1 MIDDLE
7 FLRGE
12 ATKLQ
17 KALRN
22 ESGKNYKK
30 YATLFQA
37 YLTAKGNLQ
46 QLEAFQKQKAEYK
59 EKDFYRY
66 TRIVGSGTAGN
77 KNHFFQRRCI
87 FCLYRS
93 GPSSKI

>member
-7 FLRGE
+7 FLRKE

-17 KALRN
+17 KVLME

-30 YATLFQA
+30 YATLFQV

-46 QLEAFQKQKAEYK
+46 QLEAYKKQQEEEKRREEENRKAVEEAKKELEAEKKK
-59 EKDFYRY
+59 EK
-66 TRIVGSGTAGN
+66 
-77 KNHFFQRRCI
+77 K
-87 FCLYRS
+87 
-93 GPSSKI
+93 SKK

>member
-46 QLEAFQKQKAEYK
+46 QLEAYKKQQEEQKRRKEENRKAAEEAQKELESEAKK
-59 EKDFYRY
+59 EIEK
-66 TRIVGSGTAGN
+66 
-77 KNHFFQRRCI
+77 
-87 FCLYRS
+87 
-93 GPSSKI
+93 

>member
-17 KALRN
+17 KVLRN

-46 QLEAFQKQKAEYK
+46 QLEAYKKQQEEQKRREEENRKAAEEAQKELEAEAKK
-59 EKDFYRY
+59 EIEK
-66 TRIVGSGTAGN
+66 
-77 KNHFFQRRCI
+77 
-87 FCLYRS
+87 
-93 GPSSKI
+93 

>member
-17 KALRN
+17 QALRK
-22 ESGKNYKK
+22 ESGRNYKK

-46 QLEAFQKQKAEYK
+46 QLEAYKRQQEEEKRREEENKKAFEEAQKELEAEDKK
-59 EKDFYRY
+59 EIEK
-66 TRIVGSGTAGN
+66 
-77 KNHFFQRRCI
+77 
-87 FCLYRS
+87 
-93 GPSSKI
+93 

>member
-46 QLEAFQKQKAEYK
+46 QLEAYRKQQEEQKRREEENKKAAEEAKK
-59 EKDFYRY
+59 ELEAEAK
-66 TRIVGSGTAGN
+66 
-77 KNHFFQRRCI
+77 KE
-87 FCLYRS
+87 L
-93 GPSSKI
+93 

>member
-46 QLEAFQKQKAEYK
+46 QLEAFQKQKAEEAK
-59 EKDFYRY
+59 RKAEEEK
-66 TRIVGSGTAGN
+66 ILQEAEAEI
-77 KNHFFQRRCI
+77 KAEKK
-87 FCLYRS
+87 
-93 GPSSKI
+93 SKKSDK

>member
-17 KALRN
+17 KALRS

-46 QLEAFQKQKAEYK
+46 QLEAFQKQKAEEAKRKAEEEKYYK
-59 EKDFYRY
+59 KL
-66 TRIVGSGTAGN
+66 
-77 KNHFFQRRCI
+77 KQ
-87 FCLYRS
+87 
-93 GPSSKI
+93 K

>member
-17 KALRN
+17 NLIRKD
-22 ESGKNYKK
+22 SGNNYKR

-37 YLTAKGNLQ
+37 YLTAKSNVQTLEMYKKQ
-46 QLEAFQKQKAEYK
+46 QEEERKRQEEIEKTRKEAEKQLAEEEEIK
-59 EKDFYRY
+59 KSNIDE
-66 TRIVGSGTAGN
+66 
-77 KNHFFQRRCI
+77 
-87 FCLYRS
+87 
-93 GPSSKI
+93 

>member
-46 QLEAFQKQKAEYK
+46 QLEAYRKQQEEQKRREEENKKAAEEAQKELEAEAKK
-59 EKDFYRY
+59 EIEK
-66 TRIVGSGTAGN
+66 
-77 KNHFFQRRCI
+77 
-87 FCLYRS
+87 
-93 GPSSKI
+93 

>member
-17 KALRN
+17 KALRS

-46 QLEAFQKQKAEYK
+46 QLEAYRKQQEEQKRREEENKKAAEEAKK
-59 EKDFYRY
+59 ELEAEAKKE
-66 TRIVGSGTAGN
+66 IE
-77 KNHFFQRRCI
+77 K
-87 FCLYRS
+87 
-93 GPSSKI
+93 

>member
-46 QLEAFQKQKAEYK
+46 QLEAYRKQQEEQKRREEENKKAAEEAKK
-59 EKDFYRY
+59 ELEAEAKKE
-66 TRIVGSGTAGN
+66 IE
-77 KNHFFQRRCI
+77 K
-87 FCLYRS
+87 
-93 GPSSKI
+93 

>member
-46 QLEAFQKQKAEYK
+46 QLEAYRKQQQEEQKRREENRKAAEEAQKELEAEAKK
-59 EKDFYRY
+59 EIEK
-66 TRIVGSGTAGN
+66 
-77 KNHFFQRRCI
+77 
-87 FCLYRS
+87 
-93 GPSSKI
+93 

>member
-17 KALRN
+17 KALGN

-46 QLEAFQKQKAEYK
+46 QLEAYRKQQQEEQKRREENRKAAEEAK
-59 EKDFYRY
+59 KR
-66 TRIVGSGTAGN
+66 V
-77 KNHFFQRRCI
+77 
-87 FCLYRS
+87 RS
-93 GPSSKI
+93 

>member
-17 KALRN
+17 KASR
-22 ESGKNYKK
+22 KDDTRNYKR

-37 YLTAKGNLQ
+37 YLKTTANVRQ
-46 QLEAFQKQKAEYK
+46 MEAYQRQKAEEEKRK
-59 EKDFYRY
+59 EEERKAFEE
-66 TRIVGSGTAGN
+66 AKKELEEEN
-77 KNHFFQRRCI
+77 K
-87 FCLYRS
+87 
-93 GPSSKI
+93 